1 MAKDEYLDMA
11 EDMMEQAAQ
20 ELNETG
26 EVLSAG
32 ARIEAA
38 QVYALVSIARALHE
52 LVAQDRASALRAM

>member
-26 EVLSAG
+26 EVLSPG

-38 QVYALVSIARALHE
+38 QVYALVSIARALHQ
-52 LVAQDRASALRAM
+52 LVGQDRSAVRAF